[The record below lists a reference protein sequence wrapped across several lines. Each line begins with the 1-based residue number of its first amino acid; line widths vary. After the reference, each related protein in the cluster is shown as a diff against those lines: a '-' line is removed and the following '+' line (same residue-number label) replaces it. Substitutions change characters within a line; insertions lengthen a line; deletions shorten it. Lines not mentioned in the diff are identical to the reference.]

1 MYKIGS
7 RNNLICD
14 GDIAEAF
21 ENCFCSIVKKTYR
34 NWITYFESPKQ
45 ILSDDGGE
53 F

>member
-1 MYKIGS
+1 MDFTLDEWDY
-7 RNNLICD
+7 NNSTASLVSTS
-14 GDIAEAF
+14 
-21 ENCFCSIVKKTYR
+21 NKNSIVKKTYR